1 MNPLDRLRSGRE
13 QVRLGVL
20 LPLADQAEGEGEERE
35 VDLLLRVSV
44 GMKDEVVAVAVGA
57 AREGLD
63 VVGVLLD
70 QRDGF
75 VDDGGGALVA
85 DEQQESALGV
95 GSVEVAQELIVER
108 VSDDLLG
115 VPDLALADEDVGVLD
130 ADEDVGSAQ
139 VVEGFTGGCA
149 FEDRVQADQQDV
161 ADLVLAEL
169 LGQGRTAFQGIA

>member
-1 MNPLDRLRSGRE
+1 
-13 QVRLGVL
+13 VRLGVL
-20 LPLADQAEGEGEERE
+20 LPLADEAEGEGKERE

-57 AREGLD
+57 AWEGEGLD

-70 QRDGF
+70 QLDGF

-95 GSVEVAQELIVER
+95 APVEVAQELIVER

-115 VPDLALADEDVGVLD
+115 VPDLASCLELARTQHRTE
-130 ADEDVGSAQ
+130 S
-139 VVEGFTGGCA
+139 
-149 FEDRVQADQQDV
+149 
-161 ADLVLAEL
+161 LVN
-169 LGQGRTAFQGIA
+169 